1 MSVAGRDAGLPS
13 AMRAPARVSEVGTQ
27 WIVEAFGCDAAS
39 LRDRDALDALFGEM
53 VRDLGLHPVRP
64 AVWHAFD
71 GEGGLTGFVLLA
83 ESHIACHT
91 FPEHESLCLDLFC
104 CRPRVR
110 WDFERGLAAA
120 VGATRVV
127 VRHVERAY
135 ALPALP
141 AAAG

>member
-1 MSVAGRDAGLPS
+1 VSIAQRDAGMPGS
-13 AMRAPARVSEVGTQ
+13 MTHADVVSGIGTQ
-27 WIVEAFGCDAAS
+27 WIVEAFGCDAAA
-39 LRDRDALDALFGEM
+39 LRDRASLDALFDEM
-53 VRDLGLHPVRP
+53 VRDLGLHPVQP
-64 AVWHAFD
+64 SVWHTFD
-71 GEGGLTGFVLLA
+71 GAGGLTGFVLLA

-120 VGATRVV
+120 VGASRVV

-135 ALPALP
+135 APPTLP